1 MEWIN
6 PKTDWNQSDRMNAE
20 DYNRIKNNLAY
31 LHELGTNLYSS
42 FSIEEMGEDKDVKG
56 HYFASEFNILE
67 NNLEVINQNTFPRE
81 YGDKQT
87 FADNG
92 PFIAYGEL
100 NRIEKAMLMMYETL
114 ASQKQALGRLPMTL
128 GIKKIGGI

>member
-67 NNLEVINQNTFPRE
+67 NNL
-81 YGDKQT
+81 
-87 FADNG
+87 
-92 PFIAYGEL
+92 
-100 NRIEKAMLMMYETL
+100 
-114 ASQKQALGRLPMTL
+114 
-128 GIKKIGGI
+128 

>member
-1 MEWIN
+1 MPANLIFW
-6 PKTDWNQSDRMNAE
+6 
-20 DYNRIKNNLAY
+20 KNNL
-31 LHELGTNLYSS
+31 E
-42 FSIEEMGEDKDVKG
+42 I
-56 HYFASEFNILE
+56 
-67 NNLEVINQNTFPRE
+67 INQNTFPRE

-92 PFIAYGEL
+92 PFITYGEL

>member
-31 LHELGTNLYSS
+31 LHKLGTNLYSS

-67 NNLEVINQNTFPRE
+67 
-81 YGDKQT
+81 KQPG
-87 FADNG
+87 N
-92 PFIAYGEL
+92 Y
-100 NRIEKAMLMMYETL
+100 
-114 ASQKQALGRLPMTL
+114 
-128 GIKKIGGI
+128 